1 VVDLSGLVW
10 RKSSFT
16 GGDGTNCVEVALP
29 PEAAALRDSKHRTG
43 PILQVP
49 RASLALLLKSV
60 GR

>member
-1 VVDLSGLVW
+1 MAGLVW

-16 GGDGTNCVEVALP
+16 GGDGTDCVEVALP

-43 PILQVP
+43 PVLLVP
-49 RASLALLLKSV
+49 RASLARLLRSV